1 MPLFKRKTQFQGKL
15 RLRKGD
21 EVIVLAGKDKG
32 KRGKII
38 QTIPAVGKVIVD
50 GVNIVTRHQRP
61 RMTGRATP
69 KTQTGTIKKPAPMDV
84 SKVMIICPRCGHPT
98 RIGVQVVKERNI
110 KARICRRD
118 KCGEFIDSV

>member
-1 MPLFKRKTQFQGKL
+1 MPLFKRKAQFQGKL
-15 RLRKGD
+15 RLKKGD

-38 QTIPAVGKVIVD
+38 QTIPDEGKVIID

-69 KTQTGTIKKPAPMDV
+69 KTQTGTIKKPAPLAGG
-84 SKVMIICPRCGHPT
+84 KVMLICPHCSKPAKTTIHLVEDGGKT
-98 RIGVQVVKERNI
+98 RVCKLCHQTVD
-110 KARICRRD
+110 AT
-118 KCGEFIDSV
+118 

>member
-69 KTQTGTIKKPAPMDV
+69 KTQTGTIKKPAPMAGG
-84 SKVMIICPRCGHPT
+84 KVMLICPHCSKPAKISINEADDGGR
-98 RIGVQVVKERNI
+98 
-110 KARICRRD
+110 ARVCKQCHQTVD
-118 KCGEFIDSV
+118 AT